1 MRIVKTC
8 TKCKTEKPKTVFSKD
23 SSRKD
28 GVQPYCKECNAAY
41 RAENLEAIAE
51 YKRVWNIENAVEVGA
66 KKRLYAKAN
75 AAMLADRKK
84 EWCSANKESL
94 SEKKREWR
102 LSNPE
107 KISKSG
113 QAYRKANRELILEK
127 ARKAYS
133 ADPEKFTARSKAYR
147 DANPEKRAVLV
158 RNRRA
163 AKNLAE
169 GSHTSKDVGFI
180 FDQQRGLCANCK
192 ETLEKS
198 GSNTYH
204 VDHIMP
210 ISKGGS
216 NWPSN
221 LQCLCPTCNMRKNAK
236 DPFAWANENGRL
248 L

>member
-1 MRIVKTC
+1 MKTC
-8 TKCKTEKPKTVFSKD
+8 TKCKAEKLETAFSKD
-23 SSRKD
+23 STRKD
-28 GVQPYCKECNAAY
+28 LLNPHCKSCNAAY
-41 RAENLEAIAE
+41 RAENREAIAQ
-51 YKRVWNIENAVEVGA
+51 YKRSWNIENAVEVRA
-66 KKRLYAKAN
+66 KKRIYAKAN
-75 AAMLADRKK
+75 SAMLAERKK
-84 EWCSANKESL
+84 EWCSENKESL

-113 QAYRKANRELILEK
+113 RAYRKANRESILEK
-127 ARKAYS
+127 ARKSYS
-133 ADPEKFTARSKAYR
+133 DDPEKFIARSKAYR

-163 AKNLAE
+163 TKNLAE

-180 FDQQRGLCANCK
+180 FNNQRGLCANCK
-192 ETLEKS
+192 EALEKS
-198 GSNTYH
+198 GPNTYH

-210 ISKGGS
+210 LSRGGS

-221 LQCLCPTCNMRKNAK
+221 LQCLCPTCNLRKNAK